1 MTGLEVMHAM
11 RTPSVRGGDSGPAL
25 ARAPTLN
32 TERWTAT
39 EAAPGHVMRRHDR
52 GWLEV
57 AG

>member
-32 TERWTAT
+32 TERWTVT
-39 EAAPGHVMRRHDR
+39 EAAPGHVMRRRDR
-52 GWLEV
+52 DSR
-57 AG
+57 